1 MCPLNSGSLGD
12 CTAPRLCSASK
23 DVNRSS
29 LVFPHGEG
37 PVARVT
43 IARIVLLVAAVLR
56 PLRLPAFVAPA
67 VGSLVAL
74 LAGLTTWSA
83 AGRALAPLASP
94 LGFLLAAI
102 PLAVML
108 ERYGYF
114 EQVAALFGSG
124 RRLLPGLWVLGAG
137 TVAVMNLDA
146 AVVLLTPLYL
156 RIARQQGRSEL
167 YLGFQPVILALVA
180 SSFLPVSN
188 LTNLI
193 ALEKLG
199 VGPLAVLEH
208 LALPSL
214 AACVVG
220 YFCYRAAR
228 RVADPAL
235 GANGEAG
242 SGADGRLAGAR
253 SEARPARD
261 LRVLAIGSA
270 VVAVILAGFLAGPEV
285 GISAWEVALVAD
297 GALMLI
303 TKRAPLGSI
312 PWATAL
318 VAAGLAILAA
328 AAASGLHLQGA
339 FAGSGPLAE
348 LRQSGVAAGLANIID
363 NLPALLVS
371 LPFLGAHGG
380 AAHPYHAGAGHAACS
395 LWPVLL
401 GVNVGPS
408 LLITGA
414 LASLL
419 WFDAM
424 HRLGASVSAGQYL
437 RMGLRVGLPA
447 GLAALAVL
455 IALAPVV
462 GCG

>member
-1 MCPLNSGSLGD
+1 
-12 CTAPRLCSASK
+12 
-23 DVNRSS
+23 
-29 LVFPHGEG
+29 
-37 PVARVT
+37 VT
-43 IARIVLLVAAVLR
+43 IARIVLLVAAVGGAVLR

-74 LAGLTTWSA
+74 LAGLTSWSA

-193 ALEKLG
+193 AIEKLG
-199 VGPLAVLEH
+199 IGPLAVLEH
-208 LALPSL
+208 LGLPSL
-214 AACVVG
+214 AACAVA

-228 RVADPAL
+228 HVADPAL
-235 GANGEAG
+235 RANGEAG
-242 SGADGRLAGAR
+242 ADGLIAGAR
-253 SEARPARD
+253 LEHQPARD
-261 LRVLAIGSA
+261 ARVLAIGSI
-270 VVAVILAGFLAGPEV
+270 VVALLLAGFLAGPEV

-297 GALMLI
+297 GVLMLI
-303 TKRAPLGSI
+303 TRRVPLGSI

-348 LRQSGVAAGLANIID
+348 LRQSGVAAGLANVID

-371 LPFLGAHGG
+371 LPFLGAHAGS
-380 AAHPYHAGAGHAACS
+380 AHAPPTGAGHAVCS

-401 GVNVGPS
+401 GVNIGPS

-424 HRLGASVSAGQYL
+424 HRLGARVSAGQYL
-437 RMGLRVGLPA
+437 RMGLRVGVPA